1 MNFIATCITIS
12 FLTLLVNAV
21 WFSSL
26 PLRVSMHSLPG
37 RYGRFPWVI
46 LFYSFPSFR
55 STFPLSLFFTF
66 LQTFGS
72 LVVALFHGFSY
83 LSSTSVREN
92 ERRKIFLYFTFPSL
106 FYFFTVRSLNQP
118 AYNTPNESPSLLSPS
133 LYLQSLSL
141 NLAEENLL

>member
-1 MNFIATCITIS
+1 MLFDFPLSLCE
-12 FLTLLVNAV
+12 FPCTLSLIDMVNSLE
-21 WFSSL
+21 SSY
-26 PLRVSMHSLPG
+26 STH
-37 RYGRFPWVI
+37 FH
-46 LFYSFPSFR
+46 LFDPHF
-55 STFPLSLFFTF
+55 LSLFFTF

-83 LSSTSVREN
+83 LSSASVREN
-92 ERRKIFLYFTFPSL
+92 ERRKIFLCFTFPSL